1 MTLSGGGASVN
12 KTRFALTSALVL
24 LGFGLMAG
32 DCDCK
37 TKAPK
42 KPGQAGAVL
51 ELPLPPSG

>member
-1 MTLSGGGASVN
+1 MN

-37 TKAPK
+37 TMAPRSRAR
-42 KPGQAGAVL
+42 PARFWSCRSRRRG
-51 ELPLPPSG
+51 SGTQVGSG

>member
-1 MTLSGGGASVN
+1 MN

-37 TKAPK
+37 TMAPK
-42 KPGQAGAVL
+42 NPPQSSSAL
-51 ELPLPPSG
+51 ELPLPQGG

>member
-1 MTLSGGGASVN
+1 MN

-37 TKAPK
+37 TMAPK
-42 KPGQAGAVL
+42 KPGQAGAAL
-51 ELPLPPSG
+51 ELPLPPAG